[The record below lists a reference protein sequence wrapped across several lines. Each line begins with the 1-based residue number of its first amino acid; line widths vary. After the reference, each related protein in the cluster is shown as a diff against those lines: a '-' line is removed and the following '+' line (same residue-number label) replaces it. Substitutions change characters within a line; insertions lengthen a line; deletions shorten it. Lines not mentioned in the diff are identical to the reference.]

1 MSELPRPHYVV
12 DPDFPRAP
20 PQRVWNAMSAEERAR
35 VVRELPV
42 HLPEHLMPPPPGDD
56 HYEATMEGREA
67 LRGYFARAETPL
79 YVSGELAVYYP
90 DETPFYPDLFAVR
103 DVATHKR
110 DTWVVSEEGRGLDW
124 ILEVLVA
131 GNRRKDLEQNVLR
144 YARLGVTE
152 YFIFEPRAR
161 RLRGYR
167 LTAPGVAMYESL
179 VSYDGTFVSKVLG
192 LDLLALPNGHL
203 RFRRGDDDLLV
214 PQEIIDRLEAFSEEA
229 TAAAEEAAIRIE
241 EEQERTEA
249 ERQRAEAERQR
260 AEAERQR
267 AEVAEARA
275 ASAEDRVRALEE
287 KLRKAQGAAGVKKP
301 RRTQGR

>member
-12 DPDFPRAP
+12 HPDCPRAP

-35 VVRELPV
+35 VVRDLPV

-79 YVSGELAVYYP
+79 YVSGEMAVYYP

-103 DVATHKR
+103 DVAMHKR
-110 DTWVVSEEGRGLDW
+110 DTWVVSAEGRGLDW
-124 ILEVLVA
+124 ILEVLVL

-167 LTAPGVAMYESL
+167 LTAPGIAMYESL
-179 VSYDGTFVSKVLG
+179 ASYDGTFVSKVLG
-192 LDLLALPNGHL
+192 LDLLALPSGRL

-241 EEQERTEA
+241 EEQER
-249 ERQRAEAERQR
+249 

-275 ASAEDRVRALEE
+275 ASAEERVRALEE
-287 KLRKAQGAAGVKKP
+287 KLREVQGAAGAKKP
-301 RRTQGR
+301 RRTRR